1 MRATGWGSGDYVSFG
16 RDICVAIHAF
26 SSRAEAGGAGAG
38 AGGDGGG
45 EEAGDGSSDS
55 EEGDSDEPSD
65 FSSDGDDADFAFE
78 TLSSSPRH
86 PLPRRRLYGP
96 PGPGRVPVQPG
107 SDGPVPRIG
116 RGRLDDVAAPP
127 RRGRGSAAGGGLHC
141 AHERL
146 EVSPPQPLM
155 Y

>member
-1 MRATGWGSGDYVSFG
+1 MSFG

-26 SSRAEAGGAGAG
+26 SSRAEAGEAGAG